1 MSTKTIGNHMTPSP
15 HSIGSEQTLTAAHDL
30 MREHA
35 IRHLPVL
42 HGGKLVGL
50 VSLRDLHL
58 VETLKDVDPTQV
70 TIDEAMTTEVYTV
83 APDTPLA
90 DVVRVML
97 ETKLGSAV
105 VVDGTR
111 VAGVFTTTNA
121 LKALLQLLS

>member
-1 MSTKTIGNHMTPSP
+1 MSTKTIGKYMTPSP

-30 MREHA
+30 MREHS

-58 VETLKDVDPTQV
+58 VETLKDVDPEQV

-83 APDTPLA
+83 APETPLA

-97 ETKLGSAV
+97 DSKLGSAV
-105 VVDGTR
+105 VVDGPH
-111 VAGVFTTTNA
+111 VAGVFTTTDA
-121 LKALLQLLS
+121 LKALLELLG

>member
-1 MSTKTIGNHMTPSP
+1 MPETTIGQFMTPAP
-15 HSIGSEQTLTAAHDL
+15 HSIGSEQTLTAAHEL

-58 VETLKDVDPTQV
+58 VETLKDVDPAQV
-70 TIDEAMTTEVYTV
+70 TIDEAMTTDVYTV
-83 APDTPLA
+83 PSATPLR

-97 ETKLGSAV
+97 ESKVGSAV

-111 VAGVFTTTNA
+111 VSGVFTTTDA
-121 LKALLQLLS
+121 LKALLHLLD